1 MRRGSLRA
9 QGDQVVAGAAVVL
22 CASLGVLG
30 QPDWIW
36 SSLMALTLA
45 VRHARPVTAAL
56 LATAI
61 SSAHML
67 ATSSL
72 LFPGDVVLL
81 VAAYSVAAHA
91 ADRLRHVGLALG
103 ACVVVVLAARTL
115 TGGELG
121 STGSVGMVIALVSV
135 SFAIAWAA
143 GLLERRRSEA
153 VRTAEL
159 RTTLSERDADARTR
173 LAAYEE
179 RERISDDMHDVL
191 AHTLTSVI
199 VQAESGR
206 ATAPSPEASRM
217 FRTISETS
225 RAALHE
231 VRGLRAPTDADADV
245 RPIPGWDDVD
255 ALVEGFRG
263 SGLGIDR
270 QVAGSPRPLLP
281 GVGFA
286 VYRVVQESLTNA
298 MRHGAGGTARLRV
311 EWSPDA
317 LAITVANAVVRDK
330 RGCPVQ
336 EHRGLAAIRRR
347 CALYGGQARYA
358 CDAEFGLPARWPTA
372 PLGGSTP

>member
-1 MRRGSLRA
+1 M
-9 QGDQVVAGAAVVL
+9 
-22 CASLGVLG
+22 GVLG

-231 VRGLRAPTDADADV
+231 VRGSWRPPTPTRTCVPSPAGTTSTPSSRASAAPASASTGRTRARRDPSCRAWAS
-245 RPIPGWDDVD
+245 PST
-255 ALVEGFRG
+255 G
-263 SGLGIDR
+263 SCR
-270 QVAGSPRPLLP
+270 SPSRTPC
-281 GVGFA
+281 
-286 VYRVVQESLTNA
+286 
-298 MRHGAGGTARLRV
+298 GTARAAPRASASSGRPTR
-311 EWSPDA
+311 WRSPSPMPWFA
-317 LAITVANAVVRDK
+317 TS
-330 RGCPVQ
+330 GMPMQ

-358 CDAEFGLPARWPTA
+358 CDDEFVLQARWPTA